1 MVAAPIKRGISDMK
15 KVIAIL
21 FIAVMTF
28 STAACQ
34 KTPESPIVV
43 GKDYETMIEQAKIPN
58 ENSAETILKDAV
70 QAPDTFVFDYSGN
83 SLFISSNVQLNL
95 PDVSK
100 APIFQAAPRDFT
112 LEQALMLVDNL
123 LPDAQ
128 ELIQDRNELTKSEL
142 EARIIQLKQRKTL
155 PEYSSEEDQDDIESA
170 IKYYAELMLD
180 APQHVEKRPFDR
192 TFQTQYITDG
202 KGRTAGQY
210 TYMEVWDTDSDIQH
224 RLYLRNS
231 DTLTD
236 DIFIPDEGDG
246 SLYLHRPTAT
256 VSFSAE
262 GVDNIF
268 GVYGATFIRDF
279 SVTPEGCNLE
289 KSPADAKNE
298 AEHLLRSIGCDAY
311 RLGGMMLIN
320 NSNKDKK
327 EATQWAYELFYFPSY
342 EGIELAPTIDSV
354 DEELFHAPL
363 HYEKIKMRI
372 NDAGIQ
378 SFTWDAPYEIVSTKV
393 EDAHLLPFEDIQD
406 IFSKMMLVKYEPMT
420 KLENS
425 QDPLSIEITKAGLYY
440 VLMPQQNDIS
450 NTLLVPVWAFYGY
463 RSWDWIEVQGITYGL
478 YEQPILMINAI
489 DGSIIDLAKGY

>member
-1 MVAAPIKRGISDMK
+1 M
-15 KVIAIL
+15 
-21 FIAVMTF
+21 
-28 STAACQ
+28 
-34 KTPESPIVV
+34 
-43 GKDYETMIEQAKIPN
+43 
-58 ENSAETILKDAV
+58 
-70 QAPDTFVFDYSGN
+70 
-83 SLFISSNVQLNL
+83 
-95 PDVSK
+95 
-100 APIFQAAPRDFT
+100 
-112 LEQALMLVDNL
+112 
-123 LPDAQ
+123 
-128 ELIQDRNELTKSEL
+128 
-142 EARIIQLKQRKTL
+142 
-155 PEYSSEEDQDDIESA
+155 
-170 IKYYAELMLD
+170 
-180 APQHVEKRPFDR
+180 
-192 TFQTQYITDG
+192 
-202 KGRTAGQY
+202 
-210 TYMEVWDTDSDIQH
+210 
-224 RLYLRNS
+224 
-231 DTLTD
+231 
-236 DIFIPDEGDG
+236 
-246 SLYLHRPTAT
+246 YLHRPTAT

>member
-1 MVAAPIKRGISDMK
+1 MKR
-15 KVIAIL
+15 IL
-21 FIAVMTF
+21 VGLLGLLVCFGGVG
-28 STAACQ
+28 CQ

-43 GKDYETMIEQAKIPN
+43 GKDYETMLEQAKAPK
-58 ENSAETILKDAV
+58 ENRAEATLKEAV
-70 QAPDTFVFDYSGN
+70 QAPDTFVFDYSSDGF
-83 SLFISSNVQLNL
+83 SISSSVQLNL
-95 PDVSK
+95 PEVSK
-100 APIFQAAPRDFT
+100 APILQAAPRDFT
-112 LEQALMLVDNL
+112 LEQALMLVDTL
-123 LPDAQ
+123 LPDPQ

-142 EARIIQLKQRKTL
+142 EALIIQLKQRKTL
-155 PEYSSEEDQDDIESA
+155 PEYSSQEDQDDIESA
-170 IKYYAELMLD
+170 IQYYAELLPD
-180 APQHVEKRPFDR
+180 APEHVEKTPFDR
-192 TFQTQYITDG
+192 AFQTQYITDG

-210 TYMEVWDTDSDIQH
+210 TYMEVWDTGSDIQH

-489 DGSIIDLAKGY
+489 DGSIIDLEKGY

>member
-1 MVAAPIKRGISDMK
+1 MKRIFVGLLGLLICFGG
-15 KVIAIL
+15 AG
-21 FIAVMTF
+21 
-28 STAACQ
+28 CQ

-43 GKDYETMIEQAKIPN
+43 GKDYETMLEQAKAPN
-58 ENSAETILKDAV
+58 ENRAEATLKEAV
-70 QAPDTFVFDYSGN
+70 QAPDTFVFDYTSDGF
-83 SLFISSNVQLNL
+83 SIASNVQLNL
-95 PDVSK
+95 PEVSRT
-100 APIFQAAPRDFT
+100 PILQVAPRDFT
-112 LEQALMLVDNL
+112 LEQALMLVDTL
-123 LPDAQ
+123 LPDPQ

-155 PEYSSEEDQDDIESA
+155 PEYSSQEDQDDIESA
-170 IKYYAELMLD
+170 IKYYAELLPD
-180 APQHVEKRPFDR
+180 APEHVEKTPFGR
-192 TFQTQYITDG
+192 AFQTQYITDG

-210 TYMEVWDTDSDIQH
+210 TYMEVWDAGRDIQH
-224 RLYLRNS
+224 RLCLRNS

-246 SLYLHRPTAT
+246 SLYLHRPTAS

-268 GVYGATFIRDF
+268 GVYGATVIRDV
-279 SVTPEGCNLE
+279 SVTPEGCQLA
-289 KSPADAKNE
+289 KSPADAKQE
-298 AEHLLRSIGCDAY
+298 AQGLLRSIGCDTY

-378 SFTWDAPYEIVSTKV
+378 SFIWDAPYEIAGAKV
-393 EDAHLLPFEDIQD
+393 ESANLLPFEDIQD
-406 IFSKMMLVKYEPMT
+406 IFSKMMLVKYEPMA
-420 KLENS
+420 KLINS
-425 QDPLSIEITKAGLYY
+425 QEPLRIEITKAGLYY

-489 DGSIIDLAKGY
+489 DGSIIDFAKGY